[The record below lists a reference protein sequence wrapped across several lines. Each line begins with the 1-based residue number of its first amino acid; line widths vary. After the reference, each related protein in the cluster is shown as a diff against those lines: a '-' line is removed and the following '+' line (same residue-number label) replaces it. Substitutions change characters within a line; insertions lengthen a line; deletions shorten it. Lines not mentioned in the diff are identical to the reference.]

1 MTRQQVAKRLG
12 KSLATV
18 RRLEG
23 GRLHPRQDARGVH
36 HFRSEEVEALAR
48 DVAQGR
54 ISLWQELWQEHADVT
69 ADERFE
75 ECDRCTA
82 LGKKVKALRSE
93 LDEQS
98 ADHQR
103 ALESLEH
110 VRDKE
115 RAKYEAEAH
124 ELVDRL
130 EGLLEALEGQ

>member
-12 KSLATV
+12 KSLVTV

-23 GRLHPRQDARGVH
+23 GCLHPRQDSRGVH

-48 DVAQGR
+48 DVEQGR
-54 ISLWQELWQEHADVT
+54 ISLWEELWQEHEHAT
-69 ADERFE
+69 GDERFE
-75 ECDRCTA
+75 ECDRCTV
-82 LGKKVKALRSE
+82 LGKKVKALRSQ
-93 LDEQS
+93 LDDQS

-110 VRDKE
+110 ERDRE

-124 ELVDRL
+124 QLVDRL
-130 EGLLEALEGQ
+130 EELLEAVEG